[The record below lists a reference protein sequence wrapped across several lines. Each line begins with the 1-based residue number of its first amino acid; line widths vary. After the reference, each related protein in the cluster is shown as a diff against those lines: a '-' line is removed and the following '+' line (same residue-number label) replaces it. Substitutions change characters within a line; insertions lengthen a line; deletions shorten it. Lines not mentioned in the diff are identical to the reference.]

1 MKIYTDLSE
10 IEKDS
15 GLLGYV
21 RALQRAWNPD
31 GGLGISQIGCLGNV
45 PTIFIKEC
53 KQVVSPEQLHAWHR
67 LFWNQGIASVLL
79 IIDPRTAY
87 VFSGMEPPEQKGEKN
102 RAMVERWDVVQDFLS
117 NKQSLLTKVESGDFY
132 KQYKAKFNPS
142 K

>member
-21 RALQRAWNPD
+21 RALQHAWNPD

-87 VFSGMEPPEQKGEKN
+87 VFSGMEPPEQKRRK
-102 RAMVERWDVVQDFLS
+102 
-117 NKQSLLTKVESGDFY
+117 KSGHG
-132 KQYKAKFNPS
+132 
-142 K
+142 